1 MNDKRFLGKLITLH
15 FTDRQSP
22 VRGYVIDYNA
32 DWTLLK
38 YNAVDYL
45 TDGFMIVRHKHIKK
59 IERGDDE
66 IWTEK
71 VMNLKGLQP
80 DDSDKVPLDNLETIL
95 QTLSENFGLFTLYM
109 KSESACHVGRLKSF
123 EGNRFTIDY
132 LTPRARWE
140 GTMSFIANNIRIIE
154 FDNDYLRSL
163 RCVYESRKKK
173 I

>member
-1 MNDKRFLGKLITLH
+1 MNNKRFIGKLITLH

-22 VRGYVIDYNA
+22 VRGYVIDYNE

-38 YNAVDYL
+38 YNSVDYI
-45 TDGFMIVRHKHIKK
+45 TDGFVIVRHKNIKSF
-59 IERGDDE
+59 ERGDNE

-80 DDSDKVPLDNLETIL
+80 DESDKVPLDNLEIIL
-95 QTLSENFGLFTLYM
+95 QTLSDRFGLFTLYM
-109 KSESACHVGRLKSF
+109 KSESACHVGRLRSF
-123 EGNRFTIDY
+123 EGKRFTIDY
-132 LTPRARWE
+132 LTTRARWE

-173 I
+173 K